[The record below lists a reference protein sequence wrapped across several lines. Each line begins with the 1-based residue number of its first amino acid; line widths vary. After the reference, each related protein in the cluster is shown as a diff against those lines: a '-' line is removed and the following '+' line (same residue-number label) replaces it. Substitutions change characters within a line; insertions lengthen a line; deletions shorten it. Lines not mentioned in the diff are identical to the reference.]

1 MEHYSTKFKHIVPT
15 FLIITFGTVISI
27 LVFRWAFTIETGI
40 LPIKEDVFNIWL
52 PILLPWIPIT
62 IWLRPK
68 LRIVKFEKGDASMLL
83 QFIAWGTMTA
93 MTIVANGYLTTSTGK
108 LAEVSSIDSSSEFD
122 ARYLKLSN
130 VDLDTLFGSV
140 HTEFRTSGKYNEKLD
155 FDLYFVYPFKN
166 RQNNKF
172 KYWYGV
178 KLQKQISSRLSNER
192 KEKEYQEFFAKSVK
206 DFQSYKFSEPDYFE
220 ILPHS
225 DDREGFL
232 NAIKRQKEIA
242 DSELIVIGPKEG
254 VYSERNGKKLEWIFG
269 SFGIGFSIFLFTL
282 IFPKYQ
288 PSEHKRQL
296 KGIKPR
302 KDDIIEMLKYLIP
315 QGEHFATSILL
326 DLNILVFAIMVVSG
340 VSILSPNGLELLQWG
355 ANRRSEIENGEW
367 WRLISYM
374 FLHGGIM
381 HLFLNVYGLVIAAI
395 FVEVIFGRV
404 KYFILYFVS
413 GLSGGLLSIYWYEST
428 ISVGASGAIFGLYG
442 SILGLLL
449 TNAFPK
455 EGKKGILMFIGP
467 FVVINLLFGL
477 AGGIDNAAHIG
488 GLISGAILG
497 VIFYLT
503 DSKRA
508 TYLSALPQIK
518 FEARKSTR

>member
-1 MEHYSTKFKHIVPT
+1 
-15 FLIITFGTVISI
+15 
-27 LVFRWAFTIETGI
+27 
-40 LPIKEDVFNIWL
+40 
-52 PILLPWIPIT
+52 
-62 IWLRPK
+62 
-68 LRIVKFEKGDASMLL
+68 
-83 QFIAWGTMTA
+83 
-93 MTIVANGYLTTSTGK
+93 
-108 LAEVSSIDSSSEFD
+108 
-122 ARYLKLSN
+122 
-130 VDLDTLFGSV
+130 
-140 HTEFRTSGKYNEKLD
+140 
-155 FDLYFVYPFKN
+155 
-166 RQNNKF
+166 
-172 KYWYGV
+172 
-178 KLQKQISSRLSNER
+178 
-192 KEKEYQEFFAKSVK
+192 VK
-206 DFQSYKFSEPDYFE
+206 DFESYEFSKPDYFE

-232 NAIKRQKEIA
+232 NAIKRQGEVA
-242 DSELIVIGPKEG
+242 ALELVVIEPKEG
-254 VYSERNGKKLEWIFG
+254 LYSERNGKKLEWVFG

-315 QGEHFATSILL
+315 KGEHYATSVLL
-326 DLNILVFAIMVVSG
+326 DLNILMFVIMVISG

-381 HLFLNVYGLVIAAI
+381 HMFLNIYGLVIAAI
-395 FVEVIFGRV
+395 FVETIFGRI
-404 KYFILYFVS
+404 KYFILYFAS
-413 GLSGGLLSIYWYEST
+413 GLCGGLASIYWYENT

-455 EGKKGILMFIGP
+455 EGKKGILMLIGP
-467 FVVINLLFGL
+467 YVVINLLFGL

-488 GLISGAILG
+488 GLLSGAILG
-497 VIFYLT
+497 IILYMT
-503 DSKRA
+503 DSKKA
-508 TYLSALPQIK
+508 A
-518 FEARKSTR
+518 